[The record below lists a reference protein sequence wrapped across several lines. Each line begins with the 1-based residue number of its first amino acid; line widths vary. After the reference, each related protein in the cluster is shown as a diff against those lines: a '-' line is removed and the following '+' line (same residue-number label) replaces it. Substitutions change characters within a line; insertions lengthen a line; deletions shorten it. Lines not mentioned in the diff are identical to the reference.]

1 MKSTIDKPQHLE
13 ENREYNRL
21 SLYKSDGMRAYIA
34 ISEQK
39 KIKADVY
46 DLNPFGA
53 CLKLSADNPTLFST
67 SQKLNL
73 ELFLEAQE
81 VKLVCLVKWI
91 KKTETAVLLGL
102 EFIEQAYPLNSV
114 NALSNDSFPL
124 NIPDFFSIPGYFY
137 KPYLFFERCTFK
149 IIAISEKIWK
159 LQVYDSDL
167 FLFNSQKIP
176 IWILGFDDERC
187 KIIVEVIDIKRYQNK
202 TIIVQCAVINLPKKI
217 SKHLARQLVFS
228 CDKNPVELRQLGLDV
243 TQISNGLRFRFVKT
257 QDEYAKVLE
266 LRYKSY
272 LEAGKI
278 SDQKKISDMVA
289 PMDTKSRILICLH
302 GEKVVASVA
311 IAFPNEES
319 EVLDTERVFPNGY
332 PKKMPPK
339 KKIVEIARLCTDSAY
354 RRTDLLTRMFEYT
367 YKVTLCGDR
376 DFILTSTD
384 NRLWKVYKKLGFKK
398 TGMAYPH
405 PYLSGL
411 EHHIILGERK
421 QPDYGTSISPLSWN
435 YLWKNMNIFMT
446 DKGYIKRTFW
456 QKLRIG
462 IYKAIGRILRI
473 DTHDLY

>member
-1 MKSTIDKPQHLE
+1 MKSNAHKPDHIG
-13 ENREYNRL
+13 ENREFNRL
-21 SLYKSDGMRAYIA
+21 SLYKSDGMRAYVVV
-34 ISEQK
+34 SDQQK
-39 KIKADVY
+39 IQADVY

-53 CLKLSADNPTLFST
+53 CLKISADNPTSFLKL
-67 SQKLNL
+67 QKINL
-73 ELFLEAQE
+73 EFFLEAQE
-81 VKLVCLVKWI
+81 VKLVSLVKWI
-91 KKTETAVLLGL
+91 KKTEKALLLGL
-102 EFIEQAYPLNSV
+102 EFVEQTYPLNSV
-114 NALSNDSFPL
+114 NPLSNNSFPL
-124 NIPDFFSIPGYFY
+124 NMPDFFSIAGYFY
-137 KPYLFFERCTFK
+137 KPYLFFERSTFK
-149 IIAISEKIWK
+149 IVSISEKIWK

-167 FLFNSQKIP
+167 VLFNSQKIP
-176 IWILGFDDERC
+176 LWILGFDDERY
-187 KIIVEVIDIKRYQNK
+187 KIFVEVIDIKKHHNK
-202 TIIVQCAVINLPKKI
+202 TIILQCAIINLPKKI
-217 SKHLARQLVFS
+217 SKHIARQLVFS

-243 TQISNGLRFRFVKT
+243 TQISNGLKFRFVKT
-257 QDEYAKVLE
+257 QDEYEKVLQ

-278 SDQKKISDMVA
+278 SDQKQISDMIA
-289 PMDTKSRILICLH
+289 PMDKKSRILICLH

-311 IAFPNEES
+311 IAFPNDES
-319 EVLDTERVFPNGY
+319 EILDTERVFPNGY

-339 KKIVEIARLCTDSAY
+339 NKIVEIARLCTDSAY

-421 QPDYGTSISPLSWN
+421 QPDYGTNISPLSWN

-446 DKGYIKRTFW
+446 EKGYIKRTFL
-456 QKLRIG
+456 QKARIS
-462 IYKAIGRILRI
+462 IYKFIGRLLRI